1 MSQGSTSGAQQ
12 GPFSN
17 PYQSPYQLPG
27 ASSWTNQGTT
37 AQVQGTAFG
46 NPPSNPPQ
54 QLAGTFQNGPGGN
67 GGATGIPYTTGNQG
81 PPDQQF
87 VSTID
92 ARSYQPGGML
102 GDPGH
107 MYDGWVGG
115 VPPPTQLAG
124 GPLQNGPG
132 GNGGAPGIPYT
143 TGNQGGLSGQLYQ
156 TDPGFNVSMPIPNGP
171 GGNPYPG
178 LSGSDG
184 SLSTSLNM
192 PTQTIPNDINDVT
205 GSWHHDPSM
214 PPGAYIGFSNPGGAP
229 GLGQPPAQPGP
240 GTFQNGLS
248 GHPFGG
254 WSLQPNTP
262 AQPAPLPTQTIPN
275 PGIFQQTP
283 QPVMNQP
290 QPGSN
295 PFRNSMVQPG
305 QLSGRVPQPGQVGG
319 RVPQPAKVQNQPQQ
333 VRTAPG
339 VAKPNP
345 FLRTR

>member
-171 GGNPYPG
+171 GGNP
-178 LSGSDG
+178 
-184 SLSTSLNM
+184 
-192 PTQTIPNDINDVT
+192 
-205 GSWHHDPSM
+205 
-214 PPGAYIGFSNPGGAP
+214 
-229 GLGQPPAQPGP
+229 
-240 GTFQNGLS
+240 
-248 GHPFGG
+248 FGG

>member
-54 QLAGTFQNGPGGN
+54 QLAGTFPNGPGGN
-67 GGATGIPYTTGNQG
+67 GGAAGIPYTTG
-81 PPDQQF
+81 D
-87 VSTID
+87 
-92 ARSYQPGGML
+92 
-102 GDPGH
+102 
-107 MYDGWVGG
+107 
-115 VPPPTQLAG
+115 
-124 GPLQNGPG
+124 
-132 GNGGAPGIPYT
+132 
-143 TGNQGGLSGQLYQ
+143 QGGLSGQLYQ

-290 QPGSN
+290 QPGLN

-305 QLSGRVPQPGQVGG
+305 QLSGRVPQPGQVGGRVPQPGQVGG